1 MKVDSKSAI
10 RRELKSLYKQPE
22 TEVQEAVKKRI
33 LSWEIFQKSRSVALY
48 LSMKDEV
55 DISFI
60 IGTKSSCFLPRYN
73 CRTETYD
80 MAEVK
85 SQSDLVAGKYGIKE
99 PSGSSRKA
107 AKNEIELWF
116 IPGMAFDKEGNRL
129 GRGAGFYDRL
139 LDGEFGM
146 KTGVCTAER
155 VLDKVPVDDHDI
167 KMDFVLTD
175 TEIININL

>member
-10 RRELKSLYKQPE
+10 RREIKDLKLQSG
-22 TEVQEAVKKRI
+22 TEIQEAVKKRI
-33 LSWEIFQKSRSVALY
+33 LSWEVFQKSRSVALY

-60 IGTKSSCFLPRYN
+60 IDAKNSCFLPRYN
-73 CRTETYD
+73 CHTETYD

-85 SQSDLVAGKYGIKE
+85 SPGDLVTGKYGLQE
-99 PSGSSRKA
+99 PAESSRKA

-116 IPGMAFDKEGNRL
+116 IPGMAFDKKGNRL

-139 LDGEFGM
+139 LDGESGI
-146 KTGVCTAER
+146 KAGVCTTDR
-155 VLDKVPVDDHDI
+155 VLDEIPVEDHDI
-167 KMDFVLTD
+167 KMNFILTD
-175 TEIININL
+175 TDILNINL